1 MLGFQALSF
10 WIGSPYFFHHT
21 VRVCLHAESNIMC
34 IAYIFIG
41 FLLIAHFVIAVLVIV
56 ASVVVVVAIF
66 GPKFCMRCTH
76 THDSIAMWHALNSWL
91 WYSVFRFRCYT
102 FRLLFLSIFR
112 YSVCFVAWFNFFT
125 FILFHCLVILGVVFI
140 LKPKTNNKY
149 V

>member
-76 THDSIAMWHALNSWL
+76 T
-91 WYSVFRFRCYT
+91 R
-102 FRLLFLSIFR
+102 
-112 YSVCFVAWFNFFT
+112 
-125 FILFHCLVILGVVFI
+125 FHCNVACTKFMALILGISFQMLYVSFIVFVHFS
-140 LKPKTNNKY
+140 LFCLFCCLVQFFYFYFVSLFGYTRCGFHSQTKNQ
-149 V
+149 